1 MKKETTELELIPPP
15 NQATFDATAK
25 TYNPSAETAVARRS
39 EQSLAV
45 AQPHQELNLQSIA
58 DRILTGDL
66 TSEKM
71 ALIKDLVAM
80 DAERKFTVAF
90 NALQADLPT
99 IVASSV
105 IPNRGKYE
113 RFEDVMHQI
122 APFLTKHGFTVSF
135 SQDVE
140 ETRIIETCH
149 LSHIGGHSRKS
160 SFAVRVARADSETQ
174 SDVKAATTA
183 KRKALQDALNI
194 VIRQDCLNE
203 EQDAS
208 LEGGNISAEKADEL
222 ERRVALLNQP
232 HDKFL
237 KWLQV
242 KSYAEI
248 PVGKYAIADEFLSK
262 KERGQ

>member
-1 MKKETTELELIPPP
+1 MKHTQEPELLPAE
-15 NQATFDATAK
+15 NQAHYDVNAK
-25 TYNPSAETAVARRS
+25 ALAVRQ

-45 AQPHQELNLQSIA
+45 ASHAPELNLQSIA
-58 DRILTGDL
+58 DRILTGEL

-71 ALIKDLVAM
+71 EMIKGLVAM

-99 IVASSV
+99 IVATTE
-105 IPNRGKYE
+105 IKNRGKYA

-122 APFLTKHGFTVSF
+122 APMLTKHGFTVSF
-135 SQDVE
+135 SQDVGDK
-140 ETRIIETCH
+140 RIIETCH

-160 SFAVRVARADSETQ
+160 SFAVRFAQADSETQ

-203 EQDAS
+203 EEDAS
-208 LEGGNISAEKADEL
+208 LEGGSITQAQADEL
-222 ERRVALLNQP
+222 ERRVALLNQS
-232 HDKFL
+232 HEKFL

-248 PVGKYAIADEFLSK
+248 PTGKFAIADEFLTK
-262 KERGQ
+262 REQGK

>member
-1 MKKETTELELIPPP
+1 MKNTTQEPELLPAER
-15 NQATFDATAK
+15 QTHYDATVK
-25 TYNPSAETAVARRS
+25 TAVAVR
-39 EQSLAV
+39 EAQPLAV
-45 AQPHQELNLQSIA
+45 AAPTQELNLQTIA
-58 DRILTGDL
+58 ERILTGEL

-71 ALIKDLVAM
+71 ALIKDLVGM

-99 IVASSV
+99 IVATTE
-105 IPNRGKYE
+105 IKNRGKYA

-122 APFLTKHGFTVSF
+122 APFLTRHGFTVSF
-135 SQDVE
+135 SQDVGE
-140 ETRIIETCH
+140 KRIIETCH

-160 SFAVRVARADSETQ
+160 SFAVRVAQADSETQ

-203 EQDAS
+203 EEDAS

-248 PVGKYAIADEFLSK
+248 PAGKYAIADEFLTK
-262 KERGQ
+262 KEREAK